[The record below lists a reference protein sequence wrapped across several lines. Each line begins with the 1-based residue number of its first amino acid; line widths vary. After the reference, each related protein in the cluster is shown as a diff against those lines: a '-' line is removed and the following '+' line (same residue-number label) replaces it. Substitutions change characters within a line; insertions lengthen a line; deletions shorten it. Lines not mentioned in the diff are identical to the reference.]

1 MKYQIELSSENSI
14 KAWLLPVTTINIV
27 KVENL
32 GKVVKGL

>member
-14 KAWLLPVTTINIV
+14 KAWLFPVTTSNIV
-27 KVENL
+27 KLESL